1 MDNVIL
7 KKVRTNYLMKI
18 YDEDIIVGA
27 LTVNENSD
35 LIFECY
41 DKNKSLEYVS
51 NSVIEFLNE
60 LVENSVLKNK
70 VNYYFGN
77 DVDTTQVI
85 VDMNGIDVVIKQKMT
100 VNEVMDEYKKGCE
113 ENQIT
118 LFKEFDEI
126 SEPSILFEE
135 LD

>member
-1 MDNVIL
+1 MI
-7 KKVRTNYLMKI
+7 
-18 YDEDIIVGA
+18 
-27 LTVNENSD
+27 
-35 LIFECY
+35 C
-41 DKNKSLEYVS
+41 S
-51 NSVIEFLNE
+51 NLN
-60 LVENSVLKNK
+60 LLKNK

-77 DVDTTQVI
+77 EVDTTKVI
-85 VDMNGIDVVIKQKMT
+85 VNMNGIDVVIKQKMT
-100 VNEVMDEYKKGCE
+100 VNNVMDEYKKSCE